1 MSRFHNSAKTV
12 LTQLREQYPETPFLA
27 LGQTIWWDEPMKATL
42 RLMLDEMGLGGKIIL
57 GVHDTDYFAK
67 VHTRIA
73 GQSRFSL
80 LAHNDGSTK
89 DLWSAAGEISRL
101 FGSETYPT
109 RHAYVQHGVPLNL
122 LAGRSEKDRLEFIN
136 EVTEAWGWRGL
147 VYTGSQDL
155 IVHNLPLYDLGDS
168 VLQMLS
174 FGFDGTLETIVEDCC
189 RLEAK
194 NLAETLMGWV
204 SCYLREHP
212 DQYLSNL
219 YRNLFPRLFALL
231 LGSEP
236 QNTEVGC
243 TAHLLEFSPQTA
255 HLPRFQFVDLFL
267 NEKTRAMAARAYNE
281 AVAGSEI
288 YTLDKFGLGALPFD
302 IVSPVHGR
310 GTLRI
315 TLRNIH
321 IETRNPIRI
330 PLREPIQSVHQL
342 AEILTRELGR
352 HITLVGKA
360 VALISML
367 AQEHIFVFHEEGS
380 AYVHRTRKMNDYLLR
395 HGVDLHVHPILRLR
409 YHTWDSLEAVHATLT
424 LPDHLAATFGQR
436 QITTR
441 DFSQSWQ
448 TVCREQKELL
458 DIVRRI
464 TKPRDMLR
472 FLAERQGGEW
482 SDLLDRYERA
492 KQALVE
498 LRSLALVYQ
507 NKVEALYRDLK
518 RIKSA
523 IRDTERAKGDH
534 FRAVVEWTPEEEDC
548 RSAFDDRI
556 RQLLQDRRTTLQQIQ
571 ALKSLR
577 LGLER
582 AAASE
587 HRRSIIEI
595 EAQIGTERLRLV
607 RNAILT
613 STGLLHTNHRP
624 TAWWL
629 PMVDP
634 SGRWFQRIAETTE
647 VYTEPLLSK

>member
-1 MSRFHNSAKTV
+1 LSRFHNSAKTV
-12 LTQLREQYPETPFLA
+12 LSQLREQYPDTPFLA
-27 LGQTIWWDEPMKATL
+27 LGQTVWWDEPMKAVL

-89 DLWSAAGEISRL
+89 DMWSAAGEISRL

-109 RHAYVQHGVPLNL
+109 RHAYVHHGVPLNL
-122 LAGRSEKDRLEFIN
+122 LAERSEKDRLQFIN

-147 VYTGSQDL
+147 VYAGSQDL
-155 IVHNLPLYDLGDS
+155 IVHNLPLHDLGDS
-168 VLQMLS
+168 ILQMLS
-174 FGFDGTLETIVEDCC
+174 WGFEGTLETIVEDCC
-189 RLEAK
+189 RQEAK
-194 NLAETLMGWV
+194 RLAETLLGWV
-204 SCYLREHP
+204 SDYLRDHP
-212 DQYLSNL
+212 EKYLSNL
-219 YRNLFPRLFALL
+219 YRHLFPRLFSLL

-236 QNTEVGC
+236 QRTEVDC

-267 NEKTRAMAARAYNE
+267 NEKTRSIAARAYNE

-302 IVSPVHGR
+302 IVSPVYGR
-310 GTLRI
+310 GTLRV

-321 IETRNPIRI
+321 IETRQPIRI
-330 PLREPIQSVHQL
+330 PLKEPIQSVHQL
-342 AEILTRELGR
+342 AQILTRELGR

-367 AQEHIFVFHEEGS
+367 AQEYIFVFNEEGS
-380 AYVHRTRKMNDYLLR
+380 AYVRRTRKMNDYLR
-395 HGVDLHVHPILRLR
+395 QHGINLQIHPILRLH
-409 YHTWDSLEAVHATLT
+409 YQTWDSLEVGQATLS

-436 QITTR
+436 QITTK

-448 TVCREQKELL
+448 TVCGEQQQLL
-458 DIVRRI
+458 EAIKRI

-472 FLAERQGGEW
+472 FLAERQGGFW
-482 SDLLDRYERA
+482 DDLLAQYEQA
-492 KQALVE
+492 KATLVQ
-498 LRSLALVYQ
+498 LREQALVYQ
-507 NKVEALYRDLK
+507 NQVDDLYRELK
-518 RIKSA
+518 RIKSE
-523 IRDTERAKGDH
+523 IREVERAKGDH
-534 FRAVVEWTPEEEDC
+534 FRATVEWTTEEEDC
-548 RSAFDDRI
+548 RAAFDARI
-556 RQLLQDRRTTLQQIQ
+556 GQLLSARRSTLQKINT
-571 ALKSLR
+571 LKSLR

-582 AAASE
+582 GAASE
-587 HRRSIIEI
+587 HRQTIAEI
-595 EAQIGTERLRLV
+595 EEKIGMERLRLV
-607 RNAILT
+607 QNALLT
-613 STGLLHTNHRP
+613 TTSLIHTNHRP

-629 PMVDP
+629 PMVDS

-647 VYTEPLLSK
+647 VYTEPLLTS